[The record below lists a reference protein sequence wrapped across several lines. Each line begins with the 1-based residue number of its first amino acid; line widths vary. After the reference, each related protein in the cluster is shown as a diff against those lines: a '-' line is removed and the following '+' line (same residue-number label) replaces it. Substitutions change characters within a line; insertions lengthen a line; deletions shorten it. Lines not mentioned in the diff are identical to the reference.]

1 MENVLIATNGI
12 LIVALGI
19 IIAFAYIYIKKVKAN
34 LNAKIKELEA
44 KESKANRIKVFLD
57 LAIEA
62 DESKF
67 WKLDLKSNTI
77 QYLNEDYEFDPPID
91 MEEHFRMKAP
101 EDRQL
106 IEKDTENMLNGR
118 NKKSRVIYH
127 YINENIPGGYSY
139 AESHVIPMRKNG
151 QIVGIVGVERDITDY
166 VLSQRSLKQRLEK

>member
-19 IIAFAYIYIKKVKAN
+19 VIAFAFIYIKKVKDG
-34 LNAKIKELEA
+34 LNTRIKELEA
-44 KESKANRIKVFLD
+44 KVTKAKIVKEFFD
-57 LAIEA
+57 LIIEA

-67 WKLDLKSNTI
+67 WKLDLKTNTI

-101 EDRQL
+101 EDRQF

-118 NKKSRVIYH
+118 NKKSKIIYH
-127 YINENIPGGYSY
+127 YIDENIPGGYSY

-151 QIVGIVGVERDITDY
+151 QIVGIVGVERDITDF
-166 VLSQRSLKQRLEK
+166 VLSQRSLKQKLEK